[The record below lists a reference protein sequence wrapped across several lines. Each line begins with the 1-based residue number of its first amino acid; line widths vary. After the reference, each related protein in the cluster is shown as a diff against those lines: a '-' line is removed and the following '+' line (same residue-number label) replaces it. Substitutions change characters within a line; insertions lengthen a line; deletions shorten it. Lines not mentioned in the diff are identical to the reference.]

1 MTITIEK
8 DYDAMSLRAAKQVT
22 ELVKSKIPD
31 IHFEIVTRF
40 NKIYIGH
47 TSTIMWK
54 VDQPIAAAN
63 VLNLDTGAGWGGRL
77 SMVDINSGELFQSDM
92 VTDIYGYR
100 GR

>member
-1 MTITIEK
+1 
-8 DYDAMSLRAAKQVT
+8 
-22 ELVKSKIPD
+22 
-31 IHFEIVTRF
+31 
-40 NKIYIGH
+40 
-47 TSTIMWK
+47 MWK
-54 VDQPIAAAN
+54 VDQPITAAN